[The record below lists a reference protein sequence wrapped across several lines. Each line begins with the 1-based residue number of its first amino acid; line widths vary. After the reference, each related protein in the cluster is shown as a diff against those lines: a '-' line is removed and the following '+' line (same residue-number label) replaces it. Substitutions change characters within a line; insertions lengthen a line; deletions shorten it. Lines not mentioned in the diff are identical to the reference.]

1 MAVSDPVADFLT
13 RIRNAIK
20 AQHRYVDVNWSKMKQ
35 TLAEILKNQ
44 GFIENYLVKVDN
56 NGQRGIIRLFLKY
69 TSGRRPV
76 IQGLKR
82 VSKPGLR
89 KYVGHQDIPRFY
101 GNMGL
106 SIISTSQGVMPGA
119 EASQRKIGGELLCLI
134 W

>member
-20 AQHRYVDVNWSKMKQ
+20 AQHRYVDIEWSKMKQ
-35 TLAEILKNQ
+35 TLSEILKNQ
-44 GFIENYLVKVDN
+44 GFIENYLLKVD
-56 NGQRGIIRLFLKY
+56 NGQRGTIRLFLKY
-69 TSGRRPV
+69 SSGRRPV

-89 KYVGHQDIPRFY
+89 KYVGHQEIPRFY

-106 SIISTSQGVMPGA
+106 SIVSTSQGVMPGN
-119 EASQRKIGGELLCLI
+119 EASQLGIGGELLCLV